1 MFPKIPADFIAFTS
15 IPFAPVPKFVI
26 LDFLP
31 IIPTELSPATLIK
44 PVAVLVTS
52 DWALFWLETL
62 SA

>member
-26 LDFLP
+26 FDLLP
-31 IIPTELSPATLIK
+31 IIPTELSPVTSIK

-52 DWALFWLETL
+52 D
-62 SA
+62 